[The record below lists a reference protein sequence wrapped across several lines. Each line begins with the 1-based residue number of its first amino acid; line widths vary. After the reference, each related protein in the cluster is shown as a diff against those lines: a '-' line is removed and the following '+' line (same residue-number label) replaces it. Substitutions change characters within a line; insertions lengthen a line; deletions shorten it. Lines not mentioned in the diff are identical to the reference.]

1 MNDEIMP
8 VHNYDEIPFLVI
20 EKNTEKDII
29 PSLCNALFNHY
40 LSDEDDNE
48 KEESLDEQR
57 NETLDNSNLAISG
70 KDFLTKFLFK
80 LPKPIT
86 VVQEMYHIDRS
97 YRDTYYM
104 YFSNQ
109 HFQVKRYSR
118 RLSFFLGRYGRE
130 KFFECEHEELT
141 QLEKNFIG
149 SCVINPIVA
158 GTIGRTLINPKYVL
172 DQSEMPA
179 YMRLSKFDFHVY
191 GRVLSV
197 RAFPYRMQD
206 QETMCCAE
214 VTILNILEY
223 YSNSYHDYKL
233 VLPSEIVE
241 KIRVHSHERVLPS
254 RGITYP
260 VLTKVLSEFGFSPR
274 LYNISA
280 IDDFKYSHIRRKD
293 ELRRWLHYYIE
304 SGIPVAV
311 NLVPMGIAGT
321 GHSVV
326 CIGHGKAKDELK
338 RSAYKKRWIPWSE
351 RENAHPIINS
361 ADFYDDYVVVDDNQP
376 VYNVRNFSNLSLYP
390 DMKVENLAV
399 PLYKR
404 MFLDAPNAFSI
415 M

>member
-158 GTIGRTLINPKYVL
+158 GTIGRTLINPKYVDNDDKYSVLSTIFDLKNEEYMKL
-172 DQSEMPA
+172 DYIINNNSHNEPMLNIEKLFDA
-179 YMRLSKFDFHVY
+179 EILYGACKIIANMINSKF
-191 GRVLSV
+191 S
-197 RAFPYRMQD
+197 Q
-206 QETMCCAE
+206 
-214 VTILNILEY
+214 
-223 YSNSYHDYKL
+223 
-233 VLPSEIVE
+233 
-241 KIRVHSHERVLPS
+241 
-254 RGITYP
+254 
-260 VLTKVLSEFGFSPR
+260 
-274 LYNISA
+274 LYNYCL
-280 IDDFKYSHIRRKD
+280 DYN
-293 ELRRWLHYYIE
+293 IE
-304 SGIPVAV
+304 K
-311 NLVPMGIAGT
+311 N
-321 GHSVV
+321 
-326 CIGHGKAKDELK
+326 
-338 RSAYKKRWIPWSE
+338 
-351 RENAHPIINS
+351 
-361 ADFYDDYVVVDDNQP
+361 
-376 VYNVRNFSNLSLYP
+376 
-390 DMKVENLAV
+390 
-399 PLYKR
+399 
-404 MFLDAPNAFSI
+404 
-415 M
+415 